1 MKHCFIIN
9 PASGKQTTKQGLEEK
24 IRAACA
30 TRGIEPT
37 IVISESAAHARQ
49 SVKDFCSANAGE
61 DVRVYAC
68 GGDGTLCIVAN
79 AVMLSDDPS
88 RVSVGVIPVG
98 TGNDYVR
105 NFQPSELF
113 FDIDAQIDATPVD
126 IDLIQ
131 CNDFYAVNM
140 INIGFDCQVV
150 CKTAQYKKSR
160 LLPSK
165 LAYIFGLA
173 VTLIKKPGVSLRV
186 SRDGEA
192 SRVKQLLL
200 TTFAN
205 GRFCGGGFNSNPNSY
220 LNDGKINALF
230 VNNVS
235 RTKFISLVGK
245 YKKGEHLD
253 GSFHK
258 ILCDE
263 SAESYELEFDAPTNI
278 SVDGE
283 IALVDHMKLS
293 SAKRAVK
300 FLLPKGISKLA
311 ALTPESQE
319 AATQTV

>member
-9 PASGKQTTKQGLEEK
+9 PASGKQTSKQGLEER
-24 IRAACA
+24 IREVCA
-30 TRGIEPT
+30 KREIEP
-37 IVISESAAHARQ
+37 VIIISKSAEDAKEQ
-49 SVKDFCSANAGE
+49 VKSFCAANAGE
-61 DVRVYAC
+61 DIRLYAC

-105 NFQPSELF
+105 NFQPSKLF

-150 CKTAQYKKSR
+150 CKTAQYKR
-160 LLPSK
+160 CALIPSK
-165 LAYIFGLA
+165 LAYIFGLV
-173 VTLIKKPGVSLRV
+173 VTLIKKPGVDLKI
-186 SRDGEA
+186 SRNGEA
-192 SRVKQLLL
+192 PTPRELLL

-235 RTKFISLVGK
+235 RMKFLSLVGK

-253 GSFHK
+253 GSFHN
-258 ILCDE
+258 ILGDD

-283 IALVDHMKLS
+283 IELVERLKLS
-293 SAKRAVK
+293 GAKHAMK
-300 FLLPKGISKLA
+300 FLVPKGIEKLS
-311 ALTPESQE
+311 ALIPESQE
-319 AATQTV
+319 ATAPTV